1 MFGKASGR
9 INNEVGL
16 HSFHCSTDMLC
27 ILVWKEQLGMLANK
41 QCTQIESKL
50 EANFMISNVHIIKLT
65 LQGQKKIDSK
75 KLKLLVLCVC
85 FFVFFFLVLSDFWIL
100 SSVMLWA
107 HCRCA
112 VKIFCIE
119 LNLIDLLCLSL

>member
-1 MFGKASGR
+1 MKKVFKHMFGKASGR

-85 FFVFFFLVLSDFWIL
+85 FFVFFFF
-100 SSVMLWA
+100 
-107 HCRCA
+107 
-112 VKIFCIE
+112 
-119 LNLIDLLCLSL
+119 